1 MLSYLHEDR
10 TEQWLCCCAKK
21 INSGFSR
28 NSTDAALTFLLI
40 SKVLFH
46 YIVVKIA
53 KVFVL
58 LLLH

>member
-1 MLSYLHEDR
+1 MK
-10 TEQWLCCCAKK
+10 TEQSSGSAAARKK

-46 YIVVKIA
+46 YIVVKMA
-53 KVFVL
+53 RVLVL